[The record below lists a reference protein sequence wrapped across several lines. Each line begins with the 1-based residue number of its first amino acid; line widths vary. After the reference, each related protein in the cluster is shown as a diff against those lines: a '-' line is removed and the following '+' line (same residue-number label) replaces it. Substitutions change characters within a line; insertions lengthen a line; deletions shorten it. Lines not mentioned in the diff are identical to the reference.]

1 MYGEP
6 VRATHLRLT
15 CARADA
21 ELIAVRRRARRMEL
35 ITAAV
40 LAALTILITVAC
52 MSVVGWA
59 AAKFAMGY

>member
-21 ELIAVRRRARRMEL
+21 ELIAVRRRARRMDL

-52 MSVVGWA
+52 MSVFGWV
-59 AAKFAMGY
+59 AAKFLMGY

>member
-15 CARADA
+15 CARTDA

-40 LAALTILITVAC
+40 LAALMILITVAC
-52 MSVVGWA
+52 MSVFGWV
-59 AAKFAMGY
+59 AAKFLMGY